1 MPKGRKR
8 RTEKYS
14 VFEGGE
20 RIPTPDYAVFN
31 SICSDVAYPL
41 GLSAK
46 DVRDL
51 YVEFIDHSVGA
62 ALPED
67 RPRDLTDEQLLNP
80 RRIIRIPKVASL
92 EVTRKSL
99 AHWRRVRERITAKK
113 NTDINAQNTNNYAE
127 TEENNSDIQP
137 HPDDEGPVQE

>member
-1 MPKGRKR
+1 
-8 RTEKYS
+8 
-14 VFEGGE
+14 
-20 RIPTPDYAVFN
+20 VFN